1 MARDRRLDPAGG
13 AERTH
18 VILPLLFLL
27 SFPANLPAQ
36 ASAKLPTAA
45 QVHQLYDEGRY
56 EELVKLVPSSLGNP
70 PELDLYRGMALAKL
84 QRWPEARA
92 ALEAGRAKAPRDERF
107 LVELAGVDYKTKLYD
122 RAKIELRQAL
132 ALEPG
137 DTYARNFLAT
147 IYLLTENLDAAL
159 DNWNKIGKPRV
170 SDVSMEPKPRLN
182 NAILQRAFAFSPLS
196 TLSLSQLRT
205 TEARIDN
212 LNLFPMYHFD
222 LVPDTT
228 GAYSVDFVS
237 VERNG
242 LGSNKFEALAS
253 LFRDVPIAVDPEY
266 YNLGGKGI
274 NLLSYFRWDQNK
286 RRVWASIST
295 PVEQNPAL
303 RAGLYTDAR
312 NENWDLSRT
321 FRGATQP
328 LTDLNMERIEF
339 GPRLRSVVNGRWSWQ
354 ANLVYAYRRF
364 RNVHDV
370 LPAYASFFTNTGSL
384 EYRMRT
390 DYTLID
396 IPDRR
401 LTLISWGQGSF
412 GKNFARGLGAF
423 GGIEGSLELEWYPQP
438 SGEDYQTTLRFRAG
452 RNFGT
457 ATLDELYQLGVER
470 DNDLWVRGISGT
482 REGFKGNAPLGREF
496 VLWNWETDKTVY
508 KNPFLTVQVGPFVDI
523 GKVTD
528 PSGVF
533 GSTTWLWDPGVQ
545 CRFRIF
551 GDIVVLVSYG
561 RDLHSGSGAFY
572 ETTSR

>member
-1 MARDRRLDPAGG
+1 M
-13 AERTH
+13 
-18 VILPLLFLL
+18 ILPLLFLL
-27 SFPANLPAQ
+27 LFPGNLPAQ
-36 ASAKLPTAA
+36 ASEKPATAA
-45 QVHQLYDEGRY
+45 QARQLYEAGRY
-56 EELVKLVPSSLGNP
+56 EELVKLVPPSPGNP
-70 PELDLYRGMALAKL
+70 PELDLYLGMALAKL
-84 QRWPEARA
+84 QRWPQARA
-92 ALEAGRAKAPRDERF
+92 ALEAGHAKAPRDERF
-107 LVELAGVDYKTKLYD
+107 LVELAGVDYKTRNYD
-122 RAKIELRQAL
+122 SAKSELRQAL
-132 ALEPG
+132 ALDPG

-159 DNWNKIGKPRV
+159 DNWNKIGKPHIT
-170 SDVSMEPKPRLN
+170 DISMEPKPRLKN
-182 NAILQRAFAFSPLS
+182 EILQRAFAFSPLS
-196 TLSLSQLRT
+196 TLRLSQLRT

-222 LVPDTT
+222 LVPDNSSYT
-228 GAYSVDFVS
+228 VDFVS
-237 VERNG
+237 TERNG
-242 LGSNKFEALAS
+242 FGSNKFEALAS
-253 LFRDVPIAVDPEY
+253 IFRDIPIAVDPEY

-274 NLLSYFRWDQNK
+274 NLLSYFRWDENK
-286 RRVWASIST
+286 RRVWASVST
-295 PVEQNPAL
+295 PVEDNPSL

-321 FRGATQP
+321 FRGSTAP

-339 GPRLRSVVNGRWSWQ
+339 GPQFRSVVNGRWSWQ
-354 ANLVYAYRRF
+354 AHLVYAYRRF
-364 RNVHDV
+364 RNVRDV
-370 LPAYASFFTNTGSL
+370 LPAYTFFFTNTGSL

-390 DYTLID
+390 DYRLID

-401 LTLISWGQGSF
+401 LTLTSWVRGSF
-412 GKNFARGLGAF
+412 GKNFAAGLGAF
-423 GGIEGSLELEWYPQP
+423 GGIEGSLELDWFPKP
-438 SGEDYQTTLRFRAG
+438 SGDDYQTTLRFRIG
-452 RNFGT
+452 RNFGN

-508 KNPFLTVQVGPFVDI
+508 KNPFLSIQIGPFVDI
-523 GKVTD
+523 GKDTD

-533 GSTTWLWDPGVQ
+533 GSRFWLWDPGLQ
-545 CRFRIF
+545 CKFRIF

>member
-354 ANLVYAYRRF
+354 AHLVYAYRRF

>member
-1 MARDRRLDPAGG
+1 MY
-13 AERTH
+13 
-18 VILPLLFLL
+18 
-27 SFPANLPAQ
+27 Q
-36 ASAKLPTAA
+36 
-45 QVHQLYDEGRY
+45 EGRY
-56 EELVKLVPSSLGNP
+56 KELVALVPSSPANP
-70 PELDLYRGMALAKL
+70 PELDLYRGLALARL
-84 QRWPEARA
+84 ERWPEARA
-92 ALEAGRAKAPRDERF
+92 ALAAGRAKAPRDERF
-107 LVELAGVDYKTKLYD
+107 LVELAGVDYKTKHYD
-122 RAKIELRQAL
+122 AAKTELRQAL
-132 ALEPG
+132 ALKPDDE
-137 DTYARNFLAT
+137 YARNFLAT
-147 IYLLTENLDAAL
+147 IYLLTRNLDAAL
-159 DNWNKIGKPRV
+159 ENWNKIGKPRITAV
-170 SDVSMEPKPRLN
+170 TMEPNPRLRDE
-182 NAILQRAFAFSPLS
+182 ILQRAFAFSPLS
-196 TLSLSQLRT
+196 TLRLSQLRT
-205 TEARIDN
+205 TEARLDN
-212 LNLFPMYHFD
+212 LDLFPRYHFD
-222 LVPDTT
+222 LMPDSA
-228 GAYSVDFVS
+228 GSYSMDFVS

-242 LGSNKFEALAS
+242 FGASKLEALAS
-253 LFRDVPIAVDPEY
+253 IFRDLPLAIDPEY
-266 YNLGGKGI
+266 YNLHGAGI

-286 RRVWASIST
+286 RRVSASVSM
-295 PVEQNPAL
+295 PLEQDPSW
-303 RAGLYTDAR
+303 RIGLYADAR
-312 NENWDLSRT
+312 NENWNLSRT
-321 FRGATQP
+321 FSGASEP
-328 LTDLNMERIEF
+328 LAGLNMESIEF
-339 GPRLRSVVNGRWSWQ
+339 GPELRSVVNGRWSWQ
-354 ANLVYAYRRF
+354 AHLVYAYRRF

-370 LPAYASFFTNTGSL
+370 LPAYAYFFTNTGSL

-401 LTLISWGQGSF
+401 LTLTSWGQGSF

-452 RNFGT
+452 RNFGR
-457 ATLDELYQLGVER
+457 ATLDELYQVGVER

-508 KNPFLTVQVGPFVDI
+508 TNPFLTVQVGPFVDI